1 MNNKKIKIFTAVA
14 LSLVAVSALFLLALL
29 LFGVIGDSVESLD
42 SSSNDL
48 GQGIAYG
55 CAVATTLVV
64 ILFALIVKAV
74 SLGVG
79 ALSCI
84 AKKRKASIV
93 TASVFA
99 CVMAVLSAI
108 LGVLAIASYSGLTT
122 KGSLAISVHGA
133 LIFALVTDL
142 FWIAV
147 AVCRAVVLSKRS
159 KAEKPEQN

>member
-14 LSLVAVSALFLLALL
+14 LSLVALSILFILVLL
-29 LFGVIGDSVESLD
+29 LFGTIGDSVKPLD

-55 CAVATTLVV
+55 CAVTTTLVV
-64 ILFALIVKAV
+64 ILFALMVKAV

-99 CVMAVLSAI
+99 CVMAIFSAL
-108 LGVLAIASYSGLTT
+108 LGVLAIATYSGLTT
-122 KGSLAISVHGA
+122 YGDLAATVYCA
-133 LIFALVTDL
+133 LIVALVTDL

-147 AVCRAVVLSKRS
+147 AVYRAVALSKQAKRE
-159 KAEKPEQN
+159 ALDRG

>member
-122 KGSLAISVHGA
+122 KGGLATTVYCA

-147 AVCRAVVLSKRS
+147 AVYRAVALSKQS

>member
-1 MNNKKIKIFTAVA
+1 M
-14 LSLVAVSALFLLALL
+14 
-29 LFGVIGDSVESLD
+29 
-42 SSSNDL
+42 
-48 GQGIAYG
+48 
-55 CAVATTLVV
+55 
-64 ILFALIVKAV
+64 
-74 SLGVG
+74 G

-108 LGVLAIASYSGLTT
+108 LGVLAMASYSGLTT
-122 KGSLAISVHGA
+122 KGGLATTVYCA

-147 AVCRAVVLSKRS
+147 AVYRAVALSKQS